1 MGAWEVM
8 NWGYT
13 MVESRCWWKLSGGTS
28 VCLAE
33 EPLDVSLDVAG
44 EELPAVAL
52 ERDTVGPNEEL
63 LKVPG
68 HVVPAD
74 GAPDDEL
81 GVADEWR
88 RIIAGGRELLPEEQE
103 QRVGI
108 LPVDVHLLQE
118 LELGLK
124 AISRPDV
131 LQGQEDF
138 IVFAVLLRKLRN
150 RKT

>member
-8 NWGYT
+8 
-13 MVESRCWWKLSGGTS
+13 KLHNGGEQVLVKAGTS

-81 GVADEWR
+81 GVADE
-88 RIIAGGRELLPEEQE
+88 
-103 QRVGI
+103 
-108 LPVDVHLLQE
+108 
-118 LELGLK
+118 
-124 AISRPDV
+124 
-131 LQGQEDF
+131 
-138 IVFAVLLRKLRN
+138 
-150 RKT
+150 